1 MSFSRIAASTIA
13 SVCLAFAAH
22 AQGTAEGG
30 QVGEMTISENDMG
43 SPPAASFS
51 PYAGRAFPTR
61 PLWGDTHLHTSN
73 SLDARA
79 FGAVLSPTDAYS
91 FARGDEVTTSHGLRV
106 KLSRPLDWLVVADHS
121 DAMGAMNEIIAG
133 NASLMRD
140 ATLRDW
146 NDRLNQGG
154 DVALGATMEVI
165 ETFAGVSGDALPV
178 SISDRRFIQSVW
190 DDFTETADSFDNPDV
205 FTA

>member
-13 SVCLAFAAH
+13 SVGLAFAAH

-106 KLSRPLDWLVVADHS
+106 KLSRPPQSPFNYLIYIS
-121 DAMGAMNEIIAG
+121 NYIILYYTSPTISPTITW
-133 NASLMRD
+133 NAS
-140 ATLRDW
+140 
-146 NDRLNQGG
+146 
-154 DVALGATMEVI
+154 E
-165 ETFAGVSGDALPV
+165 
-178 SISDRRFIQSVW
+178 
-190 DDFTETADSFDNPDV
+190 
-205 FTA
+205 